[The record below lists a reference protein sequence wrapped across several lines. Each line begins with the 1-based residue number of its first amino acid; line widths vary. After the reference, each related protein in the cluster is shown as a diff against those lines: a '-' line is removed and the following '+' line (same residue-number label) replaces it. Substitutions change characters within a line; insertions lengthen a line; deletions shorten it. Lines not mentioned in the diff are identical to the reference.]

1 MKIDDELFDRL
12 AFLARL
18 SFSGEEKERIK
29 QDMSQIIELVNKLN
43 ELELENVEPLTH
55 ISQHLQE
62 GREDQPQK
70 SLEKEIV
77 LENAPLSDSDYIK
90 VPPVINRTEE

>member
-1 MKIDDELFDRL
+1 MEINDDLLDKL

-18 SFSGEEKERIK
+18 RFSGQDRERLK
-29 QDMSQIIELVNKLN
+29 QDMSQIIDLVNKLN
-43 ELELENVEPLTH
+43 ELNLDEVEPLTH

-62 GREDQPQK
+62 GRNDEPQNPLDK
-70 SLEKEIV
+70 RIV

-90 VPPVINRTEE
+90 VPPVINKSEE